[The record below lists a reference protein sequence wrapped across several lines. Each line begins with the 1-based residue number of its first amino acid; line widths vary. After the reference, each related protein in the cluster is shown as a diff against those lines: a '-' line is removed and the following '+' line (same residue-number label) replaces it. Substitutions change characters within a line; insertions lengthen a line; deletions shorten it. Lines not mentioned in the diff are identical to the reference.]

1 MKKSI
6 SLSLILLVYLL
17 LLCNSCVSR
26 RKYTASVYEVRE
38 LENTIDELENT
49 IDRLKREKNELED
62 QIETL
67 EDIIERAKRQLRYDN
82 TYGAMRIL
90 NEN

>member
-1 MKKSI
+1 MKKI
-6 SLSLILLVYLL
+6 ISLILLVSFVF
-17 LLCNSCVSR
+17 LCCSCVSR
-26 RKYTASVYEVRE
+26 RKNTASVYEVRE